1 MTRKPLLRLLIV
13 SSLASMAA
21 GCGGGGDEL
30 DAYINEIKSRPGGTI
45 EPLPEIIPY
54 EGFSY
59 EAGAEG
65 VRSPFRPDAPQALSG
80 GPGSV
85 TPDDERVPEYLEKF
99 PLDSLR
105 MVGTLDIDDTVYGL
119 VQDSDA
125 LIHRV
130 IPGNYLG
137 QNDGRITEITESQIT
152 LVEIISDGIGGY
164 IERDAAI
171 SLSN

>member
-1 MTRKPLLRLLIV
+1 MIRNTFFRLLVV
-13 SSLASMAA
+13 SSFASLVGA
-21 GCGGGGDEL
+21 CGTGGDEL
-30 DAYINEIKSRPGGTI
+30 DAYINDVKSRPGGTI
-45 EPLPEIIPY
+45 DPLPEIVPY

-59 EAGAEG
+59 EAGLEG
-65 VRSPFRPDAPQALSG
+65 VRSPFRPDVPQRPE
-80 GPGSV
+80 GPDGV
-85 TPDDERVPEYLEKF
+85 TKDLDRVPEYLENF

-105 MVGTLDIDDTVYGL
+105 MVGTLNIEGTTYGL
-119 VQDSDA
+119 VQDSDS

-137 QNDGRITEITESQIT
+137 QNDGRITDISESQIA